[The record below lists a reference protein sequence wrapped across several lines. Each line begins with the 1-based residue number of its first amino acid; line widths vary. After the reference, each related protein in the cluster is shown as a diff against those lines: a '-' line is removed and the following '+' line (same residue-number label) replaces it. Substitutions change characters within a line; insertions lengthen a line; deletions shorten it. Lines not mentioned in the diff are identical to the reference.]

1 MMIMVMRIGHK
12 LLFKR
17 DSVDG
22 SIVVSNFNDIIDLTT
37 SIWFCAEKMIKIDE

>member
-1 MMIMVMRIGHK
+1 MVMRIGHK
-12 LLFKR
+12 LLLR
-17 DSVDG
+17 NSVNG